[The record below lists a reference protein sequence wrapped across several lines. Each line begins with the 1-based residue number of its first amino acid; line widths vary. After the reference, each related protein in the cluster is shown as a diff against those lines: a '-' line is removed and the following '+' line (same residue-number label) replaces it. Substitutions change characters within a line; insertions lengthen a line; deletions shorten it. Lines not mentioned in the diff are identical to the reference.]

1 MAQVQLFVQLA
12 TRRAAQWAHYPDAA
26 RGYLA
31 GEQDPDG
38 ELYDGLV
45 QVNGAP
51 GLCWVEVRHQHSRTL
66 VQRVWSADGT
76 WKVLDLPA
84 GELYEVQATD
94 HTDTLQ
100 PVVRRNVVPY
110 T

>member
-1 MAQVQLFVQLA
+1 MIVAALV
-12 TRRAAQWAHYPDAA
+12 TSRASAWAVNSNTA

-31 GEQDPDG
+31 GQQDPDG

-45 QVNGAP
+45 QINGAP

-66 VQRVWSADGT
+66 VERVWSVDGT
-76 WKVLDLPA
+76 WQVLDLPA
-84 GELYEVQATD
+84 AELYEVQATD
-94 HTDTLQ
+94 PTDTLQ

>member
-1 MAQVQLFVQLA
+1 MIV
-12 TRRAAQWAHYPDAA
+12 AALVTSRVSAWAVNSTTT
-26 RGYLA
+26 RGYLS

-45 QVNGAP
+45 QINGAP

-66 VQRVWSADGT
+66 VERVWSADGT
-76 WKVLDLPA
+76 WRVLDLPA
-84 GELYEVQATD
+84 SELYEVQATD
-94 HTDTLQ
+94 PTDTLQ

>member
-1 MAQVQLFVQLA
+1 MIAWQLVVSRSAF
-12 TRRAAQWAHYPDAA
+12 WAIDQAAA
-26 RGYLA
+26 RGYLS
-31 GEQDPDG
+31 GQQDPDG

-45 QVNGAP
+45 QINGAP

-66 VQRVWSADGT
+66 VERVWSADGT
-76 WKVLDLPA
+76 WRVLDLPA
-84 GELYEVQATD
+84 SELYEVQATD
-94 HTDTLQ
+94 PTDTLQ

>member
-1 MAQVQLFVQLA
+1 MIV
-12 TRRAAQWAHYPDAA
+12 AALVTSRTSTWALNSTTT

-45 QVNGAP
+45 QINGAP

-66 VQRVWSADGT
+66 VERVWSADGT
-76 WKVLDLPA
+76 WQVLDLPA
-84 GELYEVQATD
+84 DELYEVQATD
-94 HTDTLQ
+94 PTDTLQ